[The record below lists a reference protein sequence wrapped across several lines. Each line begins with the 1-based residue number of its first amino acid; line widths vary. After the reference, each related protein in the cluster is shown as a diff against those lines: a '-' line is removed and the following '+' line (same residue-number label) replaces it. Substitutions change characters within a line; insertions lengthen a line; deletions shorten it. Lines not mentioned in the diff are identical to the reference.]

1 MKEVIDNALTLKIVG
16 IIRPNEE
23 SSIETSGGVGYTSDL
38 TKYVIDNILKTDK
51 VTGHLE
57 YQLRISDSEID
68 NTPAYNSNSV
78 LTKEIENT
86 DRLKLYLTWVEDWF
100 DE

>member
-1 MKEVIDNALTLKIVG
+1 MIWSFSATATEIADDTIDNY
-16 IIRPNEE
+16 N
-23 SSIETSGGVGYTSDL
+23 
-38 TKYVIDNILKTDK
+38 KYNILKTDK
-51 VTGHLE
+51 VTGHIE

-86 DRLKLYLTWVEDWF
+86 DHLKLYLTWVEDWF